1 MTEPKQ
7 PERHAMAWNEP
18 GGRKKDPW
26 DQNQGPDVEA
36 FLNRLKANLGRVFG
50 GGNGGDGGREGA
62 PGLGGFGWLILG
74 AIALWL
80 VFDCWQQIDERQRG
94 VVLRFGK
101 FDRVMPQGLNFKLP
115 RPIEQV
121 IKVDVTQVRSL
132 SDQLRLL
139 TRDENIVQI
148 EFNVQYVANDPR
160 QYLFG
165 TREPDDTLRQ
175 AAESAV
181 RDVIGSNLMDT
192 ILTGE
197 RAALAAEARARL
209 QTTLDAYG
217 TGLVVNVLNLQNAR
231 PPAEVREAFDDAISA
246 REDKQ
251 RFEDEANAYDSRVVP
266 EARGEAARIRNE
278 AEGYRESLIARAEG
292 DAQRFELLLDE
303 YRKAPEVTRRRLY
316 LETMQQVL
324 ADNRK
329 VYAGDGGNVLYLP
342 LDGSG
347 ASADA
352 PTARLPAVTSALPQ
366 TEAARESQRTQGS
379 RTSGSRVPEG
389 RR

>member
-1 MTEPKQ
+1 MK
-7 PERHAMAWNEP
+7 PERHDMAWNEP
-18 GGRKKDPW
+18 GGGKKDPW
-26 DQNQGPDVEA
+26 NQGGDQGPDVEA

-50 GGNGGDGGREGA
+50 GGGGNGESGSGGTGA
-62 PGLGGFGWLILG
+62 GGLGWLIIGL
-74 AIALWL
+74 AVAWL

-121 IKVDVTQVRSL
+121 IKVDVTQVRSV
-132 SDQLRLL
+132 SDQVRLL

-148 EFNVQYVANDPR
+148 EFNVQYVASDPR
-160 QYLFG
+160 AYLFG
-165 TREPDDTLRQ
+165 TREPDDTLKQ

-181 RDVIGSNLMDT
+181 RDVIGSNQMDA

-209 QTTLDAYG
+209 QTTLDAYN

-251 RFEDEANAYDSRVVP
+251 RIEDEAQAYASRVVP

-292 DAQRFELLLDE
+292 DAQRFSLLLDE

-342 LDGSG
+342 LGG
-347 ASADA
+347 EAVA
-352 PTARLPAVTSALPQ
+352 PNAPQARLPAVSSALPQ
-366 TEAARESQRTQGS
+366 TEAAREAQRTQSTRTTSS
-379 RTSGSRVPEG
+379 RTSRPET